1 MTQRDRTRNSRT
13 RAASAPRIRS
23 FGRMLGAGTAA
34 LLAGIAWHA
43 FSATQAAS
51 AETEVPLEPIS
62 GSPGIPAMVF
72 YGLGALL
79 VVGAIILYLLRRRR

>member
-1 MTQRDRTRNSRT
+1 MPPTLRRMMPISLEPGL
-13 RAASAPRIRS
+13 RAV
-23 FGRMLGAGTAA
+23 LLTAA
-34 LLAGIAWHA
+34 LLAGIAWLA